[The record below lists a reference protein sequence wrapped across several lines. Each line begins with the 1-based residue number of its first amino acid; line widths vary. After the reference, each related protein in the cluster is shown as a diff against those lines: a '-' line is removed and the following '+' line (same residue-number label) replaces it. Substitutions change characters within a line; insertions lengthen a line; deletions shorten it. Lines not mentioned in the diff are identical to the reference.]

1 MSASGTIPAGQPG
14 SFGVADFL
22 RVARARRR
30 LIALVALAVVGITV
44 LVLMM
49 LPTMYSTSAVV
60 MLDQRKNNLAG
71 ISPVLSDL
79 PMDAASLQ
87 NQVQILTSRDL
98 AADVVEKLKL
108 YDDPEFNPALG
119 NDLGGAVSSLMHPAK
134 WLSPSGAPMENRDAV
149 IDAVLSH
156 LWVNAQGLSTTFTVS
171 FSSRDP
177 QKAARIANAFV
188 DAYVQDQLRIKY
200 DAAQKTTQWLSN
212 RVAELG
218 RQVQAAEAAV
228 QDYKARNNINETAD
242 GTSLVDQQLGAIN
255 TQVVAARTDLAEKQA
270 TYDRVK
276 QLAEFGNAGDVSQ
289 AVASPV
295 IVALRAQEASL
306 IQQEADLTARYGP
319 KHPKRIAAEQQR
331 RDLENKIAQEV
342 DRVAGSMA
350 NDVDVARAQLNS
362 LQGSLSQTE
371 RLASNQNLV
380 KVKLKSLEANAVSTR
395 SMYEAFVT
403 RLRETQD
410 QEAIQLPDARMI
422 SPAPVPTAASSPKR
436 MMIFMASIP
445 AGILLGLLAAL
456 AAERFAWPTQ
466 TQTVRRFA
474 PKRVRV
480 VRPMRPVNL
489 IGRVPVLAQV
499 PDASALR
506 AADYV
511 IDWPQSAFTQ
521 SLASIMHR
529 IARPQTGAR
538 PRVIAVTS
546 ATPEPGKTNIA
557 MGLARVAAR
566 AGWRVVVMDGD
577 LAQAAM
583 GRAAGYDRV
592 VGGIVETLSGKA
604 QLSRSFVKDP
614 RSNALMLCA
623 SEPVQ
628 NSASIVSSPQMA
640 RLMAHLRQSA
650 DLVIVDC
657 PPALGGNEAQAFAR
671 LSDAVLLVVRPN
683 HTPASAVN
691 AALQKVGIS
700 QTGIVLAG

>member
-14 SFGVADFL
+14 SFGVADFM

-44 LVLMM
+44 LVLLM

-98 AADVVEKLKL
+98 AADVVEKQKL

-119 NDLGGAVSSLMHPAK
+119 SGLGGAVSSLMHPAK
-134 WLSPSGAPMENRDAV
+134 LLSPYSGPTENRDAV
-149 IDAVLSH
+149 VDAVLSH

-228 QDYKARNNINETAD
+228 QEYKAQNNINEIGD

-255 TQVVAARTDLAEKQA
+255 SQVVAARTDLAEKQA

-276 QLAEFGNAGDVSQ
+276 QLGESGNAGDVSQ

-306 IQQEADLTARYGP
+306 IQQEADITARYGP

-342 DRVAGSMA
+342 NRVAGSMA

-410 QEAIQLPDARMI
+410 QEAIQLPDARML
-422 SPAPVPTAASSPKR
+422 SPAPVPTAPSSPKR

-466 TQTVRRFA
+466 TVRRYV
-474 PKRVRV
+474 PQRVRAV
-480 VRPMRPVNL
+480 RPVNL
-489 IGRVPVLAQV
+489 IPRVPVLAQV

-566 AGWRVVVMDGD
+566 AGWRVVVVDGD

-583 GRAAGYDRV
+583 GRAVGYDRV
-592 VGGIVETLSGKA
+592 VGGIVETLSGDA

-628 NSASIVSSPQMA
+628 NSGSIVSSPQMA

-671 LSDAVLLVVRPN
+671 LSDAVLMVVRPN
-683 HTPASAVN
+683 HTAASAVN
-691 AALQKVGIS
+691 AALQKIGTA